1 MIFRETSLTGA
12 FVIDIEKREDAR
24 GFFARTWC
32 RREFEANGLDTR
44 IVQCSVSFNA
54 RRGTLRG
61 LHYQAPPYEE
71 VKLVRCTKGGVYD
84 VIVDV
89 RAASRTFLRW
99 LGVELTAGNGRML
112 YVPKGFAHGFQTL
125 VDETEIFYQ
134 ISEYYTPEAQRGLR
148 WDDPAL
154 GIEWPETPE
163 RIISERDAV
172 WPYLEANVTPVQ

>member
-1 MIFRETSLTGA
+1 MIFRETSLPGA
-12 FVIDIEKREDAR
+12 FVIDVEKQDDVR

-32 RREFEANGLDTR
+32 RREFEAHGLDTR

-61 LHYQAPPYEE
+61 LHYQVPPYEE
-71 VKLVRCTKGGVYD
+71 VKLVRCTKGVIYD

-89 RAASRTFLRW
+89 RPGSRTFLET
-99 LGVELTAGNGRML
+99 LGVELTADNGRML

-163 RIISERDAV
+163 RVISDRDAA
-172 WPYLEANVTPVQ
+172 WPYLGAHVAPAE